1 MSTFEV
7 VADNGKQPE
16 MDEIFTDH
24 LTAYKTAIRLSARY
38 LYVALYKNN
47 RLIEEYGPNYNVM
60 S

>member
-7 VADNGKQPE
+7 VADNGKKPE

-24 LTAYKTAIRLSARY
+24 LTAYKTAIQLSTRY

-47 RLIEEYGPNYNVM
+47 RLIEEYGPNYNVI